1 MIENILLEMTGNTKS
16 DERAP
21 VADVVRLPSILLIED
36 SRSISVV
43 LKERLENSTGGRVT
57 PCFTADEC
65 RNALED
71 GSNEFDVAIVDLNL
85 PGASDGELLDLVV
98 AAGIPAVVF
107 TATFDAAVRD
117 IILARG
123 GADYIIKDHD
133 SALDMVQAA
142 VERLI
147 GNQTFKLLV
156 VEDGSSAR
164 HSLVSVLKRQKFQV
178 VEAKTGKEAL
188 TLLEQH
194 KDISLVLTD
203 HYMPDMDGYEL
214 TRRIRRTFRS
224 EEVCVI
230 GISSSADRLLSA
242 RFLKAGASDFV
253 YRPYVVEELQC
264 RIDLH
269 LQALSKIRQLRMAAF
284 HDYLTGLY
292 NRRYFYDE
300 GPNVVEKCLLKERAC
315 SVAML
320 DIDYF
325 KRINDTYGH
334 NAGDEVLKHIAK
346 RMIAHAKGKAALIG
360 RVGGEEFGILLPGM
374 GDQEA
379 FEFCD
384 ALRQD
389 VSKDVLVLAGAEV
402 SVTVSV
408 GLVNVSG
415 REYFH
420 NYINAADQCLYMAK
434 YAGRNRVYSEAH
446 IGSDVSHIGSDI

>member
-1 MIENILLEMTGNTKS
+1 MSASAG
-16 DERAP
+16 AP
-21 VADVVRLPSILLIED
+21 VEDARGSAEGRARQPSVLLIED
-36 SRSISVV
+36 SRSISFV
-43 LKERLENSTGGRVT
+43 LKERLEKSTGGRIT
-57 PCFTADEC
+57 SCFTADEC
-65 RNALED
+65 RTVLENASD
-71 GSNEFDVAIVDLNL
+71 EFDAAIVDLNL
-85 PGASDGELLDLVV
+85 PGAANGELLDLVV

-117 IILARG
+117 TILAKG

-147 GNQTFKLLV
+147 GNRYFKLLV

-164 HSLVSVLKRQKFQV
+164 HSLVSVLKRQRFQV

-188 TLLEQH
+188 ELLERQT
-194 KDISLVLTD
+194 DISLVLTD

-214 TRRIRRTFRS
+214 TRRIRRTFKS
-224 EEVCVI
+224 EDVCVI

-269 LQALSKIRQLRMAAF
+269 IQALAKVRQLRMAAF
-284 HDYLTGLY
+284 HDYLTGLP

-300 GPNVVEKCLLKERAC
+300 GPNLVEKCLLKGQDC
-315 SVAML
+315 SVAMV
-320 DIDYF
+320 DIDHF

-334 NAGDEVLKHIAK
+334 NAGDEVLKHVAK
-346 RMIAHAKGKAALIG
+346 RMMARMDQQSGLIG

-374 GDQEA
+374 DDEKA
-379 FEFCD
+379 LEFCE

-389 VSKDVLVLAGAEV
+389 VSNDALVLGGQEI
-402 SVTVSV
+402 SITISI
-408 GLVNVSG
+408 GLVDVGG

-420 NYINAADQCLYMAK
+420 NYMNAADQCLYMAK
-434 YAGRNRVYSEAH
+434 YAGRNRVYSEKH
-446 IGSDVSHIGSDI
+446 IGSGL

>member
-1 MIENILLEMTGNTKS
+1 M
-16 DERAP
+16 
-21 VADVVRLPSILLIED
+21 VRQPSVLLIED
-36 SRSISVV
+36 SRSISFV
-43 LKERLENSTGGRVT
+43 LKERLEKSTGGRIT
-57 PCFTADEC
+57 PCFTAHEC
-65 RNALED
+65 RDVLENVTQD
-71 GSNEFDVAIVDLNL
+71 FDAAIVDLNL
-85 PGASDGELLDLVV
+85 PGASNGELLDLVV

-117 IILARG
+117 TILARG

-147 GNQTFKLLV
+147 GNQYFKLLV

-164 HSLVSVLKRQKFQV
+164 HSLVSVLKRQRFQV

-188 TLLEQH
+188 ELLEQQT
-194 KDISLVLTD
+194 DIALVLTD

-214 TRRIRRTFRS
+214 TRRIRRTYKS

-269 LQALSKIRQLRMAAF
+269 IQALSKVRQLRMAAF

-300 GPNVVEKCLLKERAC
+300 GPNLIEKCLRKGQTC
-315 SVAML
+315 SVAMV
-320 DIDYF
+320 DIDHF

-334 NAGDEVLKHIAK
+334 NAGDEVLKHVTS
-346 RMIAHAKGKAALIG
+346 RMTARMKDKPGLVG

-374 GDQEA
+374 DDQEA
-379 FEFCD
+379 LAFCE
-384 ALRQD
+384 ALRQE
-389 VSKDVLVLAGAEV
+389 VSNDVLVLGGQEV
-402 SVTVSV
+402 SITISI
-408 GLVNVSG
+408 GLAHVSG

-420 NYINAADQCLYMAK
+420 NYINAADQCLYLAK
-434 YAGRNRVYSEAH
+434 YAGRNRVYSE
-446 IGSDVSHIGSDI
+446 SHIGSDL